1 MAISKSR
8 AGPYRH
14 WISSLQQ
21 KDFQIMSSQHAIVVG
36 GSSGIGLA
44 TAKHLI
50 AKGYRVTITGRDRP
64 KLDAAQAALGDVET
78 VAIDATNQLEMRELF
93 GRTGGFD
100 HLVLAFGSR
109 KGVGPFASI
118 DIANVREGFEEKVYP
133 QFASAQ
139 AALPFLN
146 KGGSITF
153 ISAVSAEVAMPGT
166 AGIGAANAA
175 VAMLVPTLAAELK
188 PLRVNGVSPGVI
200 DTPWWDF
207 LPAEQKQAAFADFAQ
222 KTPVG
227 RIGRPEDIADTIGF
241 LIGNSF
247 MTGHMIICDGGA
259 RLGNS

>member
-146 KGGSITF
+146 EGGSIT
-153 ISAVSAEVAMPGT
+153 
-166 AGIGAANAA
+166 
-175 VAMLVPTLAAELK
+175 ELK